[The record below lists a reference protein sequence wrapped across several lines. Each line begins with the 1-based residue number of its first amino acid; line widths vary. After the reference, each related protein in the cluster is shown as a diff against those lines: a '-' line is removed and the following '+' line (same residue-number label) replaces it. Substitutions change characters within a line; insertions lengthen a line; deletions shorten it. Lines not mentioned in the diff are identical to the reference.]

1 MASLV
6 AQMLKNLPA
15 VWETLVHS
23 LGQEDPLEEGMP
35 THSSILAWRILMDR
49 GDWRAQGCKE
59 SDMTERL
66 IKNSWMEE
74 TRRRGSGSHALPK
87 RATLHMLTNLVAPQI
102 SSFCV
107 FMEALLH
114 SHAWVLS
121 CVWLFVTPRTVA
133 HQVAM
138 SMGFP
143 RQKYWSGLPF
153 PSPGDSPNSRIE
165 PTFPAGRFFTTELPG
180 KPGLYRQD
188 SLNHSWEVKSLSHV
202 WLCSP
207 MDCSP
212 PGSSIHGILQA
223 RVLEWVD
230 ISFSSRSSQL
240 REKTL
245 VSGIA
250 GRCFTLWAT
259 GGGE

>member
-1 MASLV
+1 MACGFSGSSDAEESACSV
-6 AQMLKNLPA
+6 GDPG
-15 VWETLVHS
+15 S
-23 LGQEDPLEEGMP
+23 FPGSEDPLEEGMP

-121 CVWLFVTPRTVA
+121 CV
-133 HQVAM
+133 
-138 SMGFP
+138 
-143 RQKYWSGLPF
+143 
-153 PSPGDSPNSRIE
+153 
-165 PTFPAGRFFTTELPG
+165 
-180 KPGLYRQD
+180 
-188 SLNHSWEVKSLSHV
+188 
-202 WLCSP
+202 
-207 MDCSP
+207 
-212 PGSSIHGILQA
+212 
-223 RVLEWVD
+223 
-230 ISFSSRSSQL
+230 
-240 REKTL
+240 
-245 VSGIA
+245 
-250 GRCFTLWAT
+250 
-259 GGGE
+259 